1 MGTNC
6 LGPYLFTKCL
16 IPILSKTAASSSP
29 GSVRVTWASSGAV
42 NLAAPQNGVSFEN
55 GAPKVHGNPGTD
67 YAQSKA
73 GNILLSSEMAKRFKK
88 NGIVSL
94 SFNPGNL
101 RSDLQR
107 HMSLVTR
114 AVVQAICYP
123 AVNGAYT
130 ELYAGWSADIS
141 PEDSGSYIIPWGRK
155 YDPAKHVLPA
165 LQDIDEGGTGV
176 AKVFWEWCDKETN
189 PYHVYL

>member
-16 IPILSKTAASSSP
+16 IPILSKTAASSSS

-94 SFNPGNL
+94 VRQIASPNSLLKRSFKSTKLTPF
-101 RSDLQR
+101 
-107 HMSLVTR
+107 
-114 AVVQAICYP
+114 A
-123 AVNGAYT
+123 
-130 ELYAGWSADIS
+130 S
-141 PEDSGSYIIPWGRK
+141 PSIREI
-155 YDPAKHVLPA
+155 
-165 LQDIDEGGTGV
+165 
-176 AKVFWEWCDKETN
+176 
-189 PYHVYL
+189 